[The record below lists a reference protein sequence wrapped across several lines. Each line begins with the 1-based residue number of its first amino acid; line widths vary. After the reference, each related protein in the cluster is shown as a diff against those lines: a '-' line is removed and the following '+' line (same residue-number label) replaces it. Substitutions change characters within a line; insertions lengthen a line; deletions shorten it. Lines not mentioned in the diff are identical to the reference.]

1 MDDDAILQE
10 ELYPQRNWFH
20 KFTRFIGC
28 IVSLSTLLMGS
39 AQFVGIAY
47 QAETAIQY
55 VVHIYVLLLCFLAL
69 LTELEWT
76 SMVTDSKILHNWV
89 TRGIF
94 YALIGTLGLLQDE
107 TEELRSVNAFTS
119 RDVAMKFIY
128 GVAWLM
134 IACGL
139 LYFCMGLLCLQRLV
153 RRFRENHAARLEMA
167 SEKRKLMKKRKK
179 TIPSLPESS
188 ADDDVV

>member
-1 MDDDAILQE
+1 MLQE
-10 ELYPQRNWFH
+10 ELHPQRNWFH

-39 AQFVGIAY
+39 AQIVGIAY
-47 QAETAIQY
+47 QAETPIQY
-55 VVHIYVLLLCFLAL
+55 VVHVYVLLLCFLAL

-89 TRGIF
+89 TRGMF

-107 TEELRSVNAFTS
+107 TEELKLKSDTSLPS
-119 RDVAMKFIY
+119 RDVTMNFIH

-139 LYFCMGLLCLQRLV
+139 LYFCLGLLCCQRLV
-153 RRFRENHAARLEMA
+153 KKFREKHAVRLEMA

-179 TIPSLPESS
+179 NTPSRPINSTG
-188 ADDDVV
+188 ADDVV